1 MQKRACHLDG
11 APREASVAVLGA
23 FAGSALAADVQLYGL
38 VDLGLNWTQVDNG
51 KTTTDSFG
59 MGSGQNSG
67 SRFGLKGTED
77 LGNGYKVGFNLENS
91 FKADDGAFDKGSRL
105 FHRESILFV
114 QTPYGELSAGRT
126 GGLDSGVGRY
136 GQMGS
141 GATAMST
148 GWDNIA
154 KTSKVF
160 LGLGDRMDNTLTY
173 QSPKFA
179 GVTVL
184 QGDLAS
190 GNGRYGLFGGKVSP
204 FSTGWSQIAGHKY
217 VMGAGFGRMDNS
229 VTYKTPT
236 FAGFNVLA
244 QYSFKK
250 DSTEDGR
257 EGSSDVNRQ
266 YALGAS
272 FTAGDLY
279 LTGIVTQTNVESLGK
294 QDVEDPLTVSL
305 GGNYNFGVAKLYVAG
320 QYFKDSDLAVTQ
332 IDRYTDKNKNGQT
345 GAKFNGF
352 GLTVGADVPAFGG
365 TAKALVGYM
374 DADDQAATDAH
385 DMQRYAFSVGYEYPL
400 SKRTFVYGGAGY
412 YVDSY
417 DKVAAGRDDKASVA
431 AVNAGLVHKF

>member
-1 MQKRACHLDG
+1 MFKKTLA
-11 APREASVAVLGA
+11 AVAVLGA
-23 FAGSALAADVQLYGL
+23 FAGSAFAANVTMYGIIDTGLGYTSTDKGYGEDVNKF
-38 VDLGLNWTQVDNG
+38 D
-51 KTTTDSFG
+51 
-59 MGSGQNSG
+59 MRSGQNSA
-67 SRFGLKGTED
+67 SRFGVKGEED
-77 LGNGYKVGFNLENS
+77 LGNGVKVGFSLENGFS
-91 FKADDGAFDKGSRL
+91 SDDGKLSTANRL
-105 FHRESILFV
+105 FDREALLYVAGDF
-114 QTPYGELSAGRT
+114 GELGMGR
-126 GGLDSGVGRY
+126 
-136 GQMGS
+136 
-141 GATAMST
+141 
-148 GWDNIA
+148 
-154 KTSKVF
+154 
-160 LGLGDRMDNTLTY
+160 
-173 QSPKFA
+173 
-179 GVTVL
+179 

-204 FSTGWSQIAGHKY
+204 FSTGWSDIAGHKY

-250 DSTEDGR
+250 DSTDEGR
-257 EGSSDVNRQ
+257 EGSSAVDRQ

-279 LTGIVTQTNVESLGK
+279 LTGIVTQTNLESLG
-294 QDVEDPLTVSL
+294 QTDVEDPLTVSL
-305 GGNYNFGVAKLYVAG
+305 GGNYNFGVAKLYVAT
-320 QYFKDSDLAVTQ
+320 QYFKDSDLAVKAVQ
-332 IDRYTDKNKNGQT
+332 EDQQVGQYNGY
-345 GAKFNGF
+345 

-365 TAKALVGYM
+365 TAKVLVGYM
-374 DADDQAATDAH
+374 DAEDQAEKDAH

>member
-1 MQKRACHLDG
+1 MFKKTLA
-11 APREASVAVLGA
+11 AVAVLGA
-23 FAGSALAADVQLYGL
+23 FAGSAFAANVTMYGIVDTGLGYTSIDKGYGEDVNTF
-38 VDLGLNWTQVDNG
+38 D
-51 KTTTDSFG
+51 
-59 MGSGQNSG
+59 MRAGQNSAN
-67 SRFGLKGTED
+67 RFGVKGEED
-77 LGNGYKVGFNLENS
+77 LGNGVKVGFSLENGFS
-91 FKADDGAFDKGSRL
+91 SDDGKLSTAGRL
-105 FHRESILFV
+105 FDREALLYVAGDF
-114 QTPYGELSAGRT
+114 GELGMGR
-126 GGLDSGVGRY
+126 
-136 GQMGS
+136 
-141 GATAMST
+141 
-148 GWDNIA
+148 
-154 KTSKVF
+154 
-160 LGLGDRMDNTLTY
+160 
-173 QSPKFA
+173 
-179 GVTVL
+179 

>member
-1 MQKRACHLDG
+1 MFKKTLA
-11 APREASVAVLGA
+11 AVAVLGA
-23 FAGSALAADVQLYGL
+23 FAGSAFAANVTMYGIIDTGLGYTSTDKGYGEDVNKF
-38 VDLGLNWTQVDNG
+38 D
-51 KTTTDSFG
+51 
-59 MGSGQNSG
+59 MRSGQNSA
-67 SRFGLKGTED
+67 SRFGVKGEED
-77 LGNGYKVGFNLENS
+77 LGNGVKVGFSLENGFS
-91 FKADDGAFDKGSRL
+91 SDDGKLSTANRL
-105 FHRESILFV
+105 FDREALLYVAGDF
-114 QTPYGELSAGRT
+114 GELGMGR
-126 GGLDSGVGRY
+126 
-136 GQMGS
+136 
-141 GATAMST
+141 
-148 GWDNIA
+148 
-154 KTSKVF
+154 
-160 LGLGDRMDNTLTY
+160 
-173 QSPKFA
+173 
-179 GVTVL
+179 

-204 FSTGWSQIAGHKY
+204 FSTSWSDIAGHKY

-250 DSTEDGR
+250 DSTDKGR
-257 EGSSDVNRQ
+257 EGSSAVDRQ

-279 LTGIVTQTNVESLGK
+279 LTGIVTQTNLESLG
-294 QDVEDPLTVSL
+294 QTDVEDPLTVSL

-320 QYFKDSDLAVTQ
+320 QYFKDSDLAVQQ
-332 IDRYTDKNKNGQT
+332 IDRYNKETNTKGQT
-345 GAKFNGF
+345 GKQFNGF

-374 DADDQAATDAH
+374 DADDQTAADAH

-412 YVDSY
+412 YMDSY
-417 DKVAAGRDDKASVA
+417 DKVDVGHDDKASVA